1 MSILADVAVPV
12 GLGLALILVI
22 AFLLKGVF
30 GAVIGVPLWL
40 IACFVIGAATMFI
53 TPTNILLG
61 FWKFGKEGFVFMDA
75 RKTGKMV
82 IEDLEVGTGN
92 AEFII
97 GEKANPKDPI
107 FTDDQAGVKMD
118 PTMVSSYADPRRHPG
133 GLNIISFGHDSLLP
147 QNHRNH
153 LALKRII
160 EYLHTEPKMKGLAFM
175 ADKEII
181 ELLKKPEHFLE
192 ADVKTKVGKYFKAR
206 EIEDRATDEKGE
218 IVTRKRIAY
227 FREFQKS
234 VKQPDGTEIVKWFRQ
249 EIPINSEDEDNL
261 GIIQLIRRAKSDLDK
276 LPILTNR
283 DEFQGRK
290 GDFFCMNE
298 AFKYNP
304 VSYTAQYAS
313 WLKNILQRIADTN
326 AMKWFNWWTMGLIA
340 MGIIGV
346 TIGGIVIGFKVLGM
360 K

>member
-1 MSILADVAVPV
+1 MSMLTDILVPL
-12 GLGLALILVI
+12 GAGLAIILVI
-22 AFLLKGVF
+22 AFLLKGIL
-30 GAVIGVPLWL
+30 GAVVGVPLWL
-40 IACFVIGAATMFI
+40 IACFVIGTATLAF
-53 TPTNILLG
+53 TPTNLVIG

-92 AEFII
+92 AEFIL
-97 GEKANPKDPI
+97 GEKASPKDPI

-118 PTMVSSYADPRRHPG
+118 PTMVTSYADPRRHPG

-153 LALKRII
+153 LAFKRII
-160 EYLHTEPKMKGLAFM
+160 EYLHNEPKMKSLAFM
-175 ADKEII
+175 ADKEIV

-192 ADVKTKVGKYFKAR
+192 ADVKTKVGKYYKGR
-206 EIEDRATDEKGE
+206 EVAESDGT
-218 IVTRKRIAY
+218 KRIAY
-227 FREFQKS
+227 FHEFQKK
-234 VKQPDGTEIVKWFRQ
+234 VKQTDGTEVTKWYRQ
-249 EIPINSEDEDNL
+249 EIPINSDDETNP
-261 GIIQLIRRAKSDLDK
+261 GIVQLIRRAKSDLDK

-283 DEFQGRK
+283 DEFSGKR

-313 WLKNILQRIADTN
+313 WLKNILQRMADMN